1 MAVCQGNFKIKDL
14 SSGVKEL
21 QFSWALHE
29 ARKQNFF
36 LKSLFKVNSLGSLLL
51 VGQIDSSTV
60 PEEYGM
66 QDIYLDYRK
75 KQASAVK
82 KGKAR
87 SEFRSWSV
95 QGHKGTLLT
104 RGGAGSWIVWAL
116 IVGSLLGLCG
126 VRFLLQG
133 RHKC

>member
-1 MAVCQGNFKIKDL
+1 MPNTKPDPKT
-14 SSGVKEL
+14 
-21 QFSWALHE
+21 
-29 ARKQNFF
+29 KQNNTKNKNKKKTKQKKKHFCF
-36 LKSLFKVNSLGSLLL
+36 LMSHLKVNSLGSLLL

-104 RGGAGSWIVWAL
+104 RGGAGS
-116 IVGSLLGLCG
+116 
-126 VRFLLQG
+126 
-133 RHKC
+133 